1 MDPRKRNEVPQS
13 ETKEQK
19 KKAKTNF
26 PAINLELILLFYRL

>member
-19 KKAKTNF
+19 KKGF
-26 PAINLELILLFYRL
+26 SPMHSSNL